1 LYKKMIE
8 ESIKGNA
15 YSLGRLITFLEDDEK
30 RVQIIKEIEAYT
42 GNAYILGITGPPG
55 AGKSTLIS
63 CLIAH
68 LRDLGF
74 TLGLLCVDP
83 TSPFSGGA
91 LLGDRLRME
100 EHSLDPGVFI
110 RSLSA
115 RDRLGGISPT
125 TREAIKLLDA
135 AGKDIIIVESAGV
148 GQSQLDVKRIA
159 DTVLVVFVPGMG
171 DSIQMLKAGLMEIAD
186 IFVLNMTDRQGADKT
201 LKELEAAAFRYKSA
215 WKPPVVSTVATKNEG
230 IAALYKAVDAHRE
243 YLRQSGLLDQRRKE
257 RYADQTME
265 LVQELLKKEV
275 DLLLKKNSALKQLL
289 EDTKEGNT
297 DPYSA
302 ARQIVKQVLHS

>member
-1 LYKKMIE
+1 MYKKMIE
-8 ESIKGNA
+8 ESVQGNA
-15 YSLGRLITFLEDDEK
+15 YSLGRLITFLEDEEK
-30 RVQIIKEIEAYT
+30 RVQIIKEIEPYT
-42 GNAYILGITGPPG
+42 GNAFVLGITGPPG

-63 CLIAH
+63 RLIAH
-68 LRDLGF
+68 LRELGF

-115 RDRLGGISPT
+115 QDRLGGISPT

-186 IFVLNMTDRQGADKT
+186 IFVLNMADREGADKT
-201 LKELEAAAFRYKSA
+201 VQELKDAASRYMSA
-215 WKPPVVSTVATKNEG
+215 WKPLVVSTVATGNEG
-230 IAALYKAVDAHRE
+230 IAELYQAVVSHRE
-243 YLRQSGLLDQRRKE
+243 FLKESGLFDQLRRE
-257 RYADQTME
+257 RSQDQTME

-275 DLLLKKNSALKQLL
+275 NRSLEENAMLQQLL
-289 EDTKEGNT
+289 EKAKYGSV

-302 ARQIVKQVLHS
+302 ARQIVEKILRP

>member
-1 LYKKMIE
+1 MYKKMIE